1 MELSRKPEVIEE
13 VDFLRTQGKKSLKE
27 FIWNGDSK
35 EFLGRTGVSW
45 GKNKFVTFESE
56 T

>member
-13 VDFLRTQGKKSLKE
+13 VDFLRTQGMKKSLKE
-27 FIWNGDSK
+27 FIWSGDSK

-45 GKNKFVTFESE
+45 GKNNFVSSWK
-56 T
+56 